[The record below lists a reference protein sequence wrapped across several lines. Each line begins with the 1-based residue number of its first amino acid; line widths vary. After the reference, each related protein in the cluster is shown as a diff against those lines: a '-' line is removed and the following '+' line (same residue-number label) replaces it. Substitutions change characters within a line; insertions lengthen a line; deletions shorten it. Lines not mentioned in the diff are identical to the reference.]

1 MPNDPPISQTTK
13 FEFPGK
19 LSGYTSPPLL
29 PDHTKVTNPGLW
41 QAVEEEKKRMN
52 DPKTTKLTAAEIEEA
67 LKEIE
72 RKKIHSA
79 AFNAILGALQD
90 EDVYQPIRS
99 TGMVLLYLQQAG
111 LKIVRVSEDTED
123 GK

>member
-1 MPNDPPISQTTK
+1 MQSKEVKLMSSNPETT
-13 FEFPGK
+13 P
-19 LSGYTSPPLL
+19 
-29 PDHTKVTNPGLW
+29 
-41 QAVEEEKKRMN
+41 
-52 DPKTTKLTAAEIEEA
+52 TAAEIEEA

-111 LKIVRVSEDTED
+111 LKIVTAEDTED
-123 GK
+123 GG

>member
-1 MPNDPPISQTTK
+1 MSDPQTT
-13 FEFPGK
+13 P
-19 LSGYTSPPLL
+19 
-29 PDHTKVTNPGLW
+29 
-41 QAVEEEKKRMN
+41 
-52 DPKTTKLTAAEIEEA
+52 TAAEIEESI
-67 LKEIE
+67 KEIE

-111 LKIVRVSEDTED
+111 LKIVTGEDTED
-123 GK
+123 GG